1 MTRSANKHH
10 ELSYGP
16 AAVRNHADETGLTE
30 GIRAIVKFFG
40 KDAIKDIEIHSVNRV
55 SVLHE
60 LSPELHR
67 VVPGVQ
73 PQESVKDWIKKTKGK

>member
-1 MTRSANKHH
+1 MIINH
-10 ELSYGP
+10 GP
-16 AAVRNHADETGLTE
+16 SIVRTHADETGLTE
-30 GIRAIVKFFG
+30 GISAIVKCFG
-40 KDAIKDIEIHSVNRV
+40 KDAIKDIEIHSADRV

-73 PQESVKDWIKKTKGK
+73 STQTTKQVIKESKEKPSWRR

>member
-1 MTRSANKHH
+1 MIINR
-10 ELSYGP
+10 GP
-16 AAVRNHADETGLTE
+16 TPVRTHADETGLTE
-30 GIRAIVKFFG
+30 GISAIVKCFG
-40 KDAIKDIEIHSVNRV
+40 KDAIKDIEIHSPDRV

-73 PQESVKDWIKKTKGK
+73 SEKSIKEWIKETKGK